1 MLYHVSKNGGIQVLS
16 PQVSSHGMAY
26 VYAIENLTTALLF
39 GARSDDFDFLI
50 DENDLGI
57 PELYEC
63 YPGAFNAIYNGKS
76 CFVYEVEETGFIRG
90 QTGWAPELVCPTEV
104 VVSRETFVPD
114 LYSRLLNEAKCGN
127 LSICYYEDKPE
138 YKALISAHLVDR
150 MIRFDAL
157 DRFETDIRFQTHY
170 RNLVLALRSAMDGHL
185 LR

>member
-63 YPGAFNAIYNGKS
+63 YPGAFNDVYNG
-76 CFVYEVEETGFIRG
+76 
-90 QTGWAPELVCPTEV
+90 
-104 VVSRETFVPD
+104 
-114 LYSRLLNEAKCGN
+114 
-127 LSICYYEDKPE
+127 
-138 YKALISAHLVDR
+138 
-150 MIRFDAL
+150 
-157 DRFETDIRFQTHY
+157 
-170 RNLVLALRSAMDGHL
+170 
-185 LR
+185 